1 MKKKIIYSNEPAFI
15 NREKEIK
22 YLLNW
27 INGKPNQLL
36 FIHGPK
42 SSGKTSLLFK
52 FIEIYLNNVDFELKF
67 FNLRKVLISN
77 YENFIQAFFKKDFS
91 KSKGDIKQK
100 REFNFKVFKLTTEI
114 LKGFE
119 AKELD
124 PFDVMFSQLD
134 KTLAKGKRPIIIIDE
149 IQALEN
155 VYINGQREL
164 LQELFNFFVSLTKE
178 SHLCHVI
185 IASSDGYFINR
196 LYNDSKLTKTAAF
209 YEINYLIKDDIFSW
223 LSDLKKNSLIHSYQL
238 SDQQIKTIWKYLGG
252 SIWEISFLLNE
263 LIPYA
268 NKKKINNA
276 DLMSRI
282 QELINVNQGKYKQY
296 AKINKQ
302 KRALLKQILSIQNK
316 HPLFDE
322 SHLESLVNDN
332 QFDENTLSDALNNLV
347 KLNILAFNPTTS
359 LYTLQGNTMRY
370 GLEAYVKNIS

>member
-1 MKKKIIYSNEPAFI
+1 
-15 NREKEIK
+15 
-22 YLLNW
+22 
-27 INGKPNQLL
+27 
-36 FIHGPK
+36 
-42 SSGKTSLLFK
+42 
-52 FIEIYLNNVDFELKF
+52 
-67 FNLRKVLISN
+67 LISN
-77 YENFIQAFFKKDFS
+77 YENFIQAFFKKDLS

-223 LSDLKKNSLIHSYQL
+223 LSDLKK
-238 SDQQIKTIWKYLGG
+238 T
-252 SIWEISFLLNE
+252 
-263 LIPYA
+263 
-268 NKKKINNA
+268 
-276 DLMSRI
+276 
-282 QELINVNQGKYKQY
+282 V
-296 AKINKQ
+296 
-302 KRALLKQILSIQNK
+302 
-316 HPLFDE
+316 
-322 SHLESLVNDN
+322 
-332 QFDENTLSDALNNLV
+332 
-347 KLNILAFNPTTS
+347 
-359 LYTLQGNTMRY
+359 
-370 GLEAYVKNIS
+370 